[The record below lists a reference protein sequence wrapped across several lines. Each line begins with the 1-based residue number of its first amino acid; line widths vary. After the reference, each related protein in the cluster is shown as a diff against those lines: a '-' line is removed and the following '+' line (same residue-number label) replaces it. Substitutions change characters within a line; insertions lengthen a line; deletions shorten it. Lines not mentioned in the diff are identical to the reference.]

1 MDTYVSHLECSIT
14 GEKYNKNEIHNLS
27 KVGKPLL
34 VVYNL
39 DEIKKKYLKRNF
51 IKKIIMVF
59 GNTVFFFQ

>member
-1 MDTYVSHLECSIT
+1 MDTYVSHLECSLT

-39 DEIKKKYLKRNF
+39 DK
-51 IKKIIMVF
+51 IKKIISKEELHKI
-59 GNTVFFFQ
+59 NYNAFFLDFS